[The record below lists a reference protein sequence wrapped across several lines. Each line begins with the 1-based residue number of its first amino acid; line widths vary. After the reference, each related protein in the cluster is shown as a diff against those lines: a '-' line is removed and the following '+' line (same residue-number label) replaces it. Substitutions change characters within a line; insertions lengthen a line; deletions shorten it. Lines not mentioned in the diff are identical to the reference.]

1 MTAAWDITE
10 VTWPADIAAAVAAFA
25 GGAELAWLDSCAA
38 GAAPASAPCRS
49 LVCARPLLWIEQFD
63 GQPATLRGAR
73 QEPRTSADGWR
84 LWRGVWQDLA
94 QLPQLP
100 WSNGPGWVGYVGF
113 EMARYLE
120 RLPSSRRED
129 LGLPLMRLA
138 LFERG
143 IVLDHAARRAFAVRA
158 VGLDLPGA
166 AAPATRD
173 GDWIARWESAAG
185 ACREFAPTGLP
196 RWRPE
201 VEREKYERSVRRA
214 LGYIAAGDI
223 YQVNL
228 AQRLRIEGAG
238 DPLAEYAR
246 VREVNPA
253 PYAALLRWDDG
264 AVLSHSPE
272 LFLRVRGR
280 EVLTSPI
287 KGTRPRV
294 GDEPLDDARQAEL
307 LASAKERAEL
317 AMIVDLHR
325 NDLGRVCRYGSVK
338 VVQPRRLEAHPTV
351 FHTVA
356 DVVGQL
362 APGADALA
370 LLAACFPAGSITG
383 VPKIRAM
390 QIIDELEPVARGAY
404 TGAVGVLGL
413 DGQMT
418 FNVAIRTLQMRGS
431 TATLYVGGG
440 IVADSDPAEEYEETL
455 AKGRGIIAGLTGA
468 ERAGGRAAAASE
480 ARPVAACRASDD

>member
-1 MTAAWDITE
+1 VTATWDITE
-10 VTWPADIAAAVAAFA
+10 VTWPADIAAALAAFA

-38 GAAPASAPCRS
+38 EAAPCCS
-49 LVCARPLLWIEQFD
+49 LVCARPRLWIEQFE
-63 GQPATLRGAR
+63 GQRATLRGVG
-73 QEPRTSADGWR
+73 QEPRMSADGWR
-84 LWRGVWQDLA
+84 MWRGVWQDLA

-100 WSNGPGWVGYVGF
+100 WSIGPGWVGYIGF

-120 RLPSSRRED
+120 RLPGSRRED

-143 IVLDHAARRAFAVRA
+143 VVLDHAARRAFAVRA
-158 VGLDLPGA
+158 VGLDVAGA
-166 AAPATRD
+166 AVPARD

-185 ACREFAPTGLP
+185 ACREFASAGSPW
-196 RWRPE
+196 WRAE
-201 VEREKYERSVRRA
+201 VERTAYERSVRRA
-214 LGYIAAGDI
+214 LEYIAAGDI

-228 AQRLRIEGAG
+228 AQRLRIEGVG
-238 DPLAEYAR
+238 DPLAAYAR

-253 PYAALLRWDDG
+253 PYAALLRWDAG

-294 GDEPLDDARQAEL
+294 GDRGLDDARQAEL

-325 NDLGRVCRYGSVK
+325 NDLGRVCRYGSVR

-356 DVVGQL
+356 DIVGEL

-418 FNVAIRTLQMRGS
+418 FNVAIRTLQVRGS

-440 IVADSDPAEEYEETL
+440 IVADSDPAAEYEETL

-468 ERAGGRAAAASE
+468 ERVSGAAGGREPVASE
-480 ARPVAACRASDD
+480 A